1 MPELPEVEVVRRG
14 LESHLLGR
22 RFAAV
27 EVRHPRAVRGFDPAT
42 FSLLLDATCIR
53 DIARRGKYLWMV
65 LESEGDVPDRALFVH
80 LGMSGQMLVNRE
92 NAPVAK
98 HERIR
103 ATFVDGTVLSF
114 VDQRTFGRWAV
125 MDLVPDP
132 HGTARAGTASAGT
145 ASAGLPKVPKI
156 PAAVAHIAMDPL
168 EPGFDL
174 EAAVARIK
182 SKNSEIK
189 RVLLD
194 QTVIAG
200 IGNIYADEALFAAG
214 VRPRRRASSL
224 SRPTIRRIVEQA
236 RAVMVRALA
245 EGGTSFDSL
254 YVNVNG
260 NSGYFARSLQ
270 VYGRAG
276 QLCRVC
282 GTPIKRIQFAGRS
295 SHYCP
300 VCQK

>member
-14 LESHLLGR
+14 LESHVLGR
-22 RFAAV
+22 TFASV
-27 EVRHPRAVRGFDPAT
+27 EVFHPRAVRGFDVGT
-42 FSLLLDATCIR
+42 FPSLLDAATIR
-53 DIARRGKYLWMV
+53 AIDRRGKYLWMV
-65 LESEGDVPDRALFVH
+65 VEGAGGTPEKALFVH

-92 NAPVAK
+92 HQPVGT

-103 ATFVDGTVLSF
+103 ATFTDGSVLSF

-132 HGTARAGTASAGT
+132 HGTGERGRGRQ
-145 ASAGLPKVPKI
+145 I
-156 PAAVAHIAMDPL
+156 PEAVAHVAMDPL
-168 EPGFDL
+168 EPEFAGDSRHL
-174 EAAVARIK
+174 DNAVTRIK
-182 SKNSEIK
+182 AKNSEIK

-194 QTVIAG
+194 QTVISG

-214 VRPRRRASSL
+214 IRPRRRASGL
-224 SRPTIRRIVEQA
+224 SRPAIRRVLEAAQN
-236 RAVMVRALA
+236 VMERALA

-260 NSGYFARSLQ
+260 SSGYFARSLQ

-276 QLCRVC
+276 QPCRVC
-282 GTPIKRIQFAGRS
+282 GTPIKRIQFGGRS